1 MIRLMM
7 AFFALLMV
15 NAVSVNA
22 QEKAELGKP
31 APQFTLND
39 SSGKPVSLSDY
50 LGKIVVLEWVN
61 PQCPFVQR
69 HYQAGTMKTLA
80 DKYNGKVV
88 WLAINT
94 TSSATPADNAAWISK
109 YDLPYP
115 ILSDSSGTVG
125 KAYGAKTTPN
135 MFIIDQQ
142 GKLAYRGGIDDD
154 PIGNKPD
161 RTNYVEKAL
170 DQLLAGQ
177 AVAQAET
184 RSYGCSVKY
193 K

>member
-1 MIRLMM
+1 MVRMM
-7 AFFALLMV
+7 LAICAMLLA
-15 NAVSVNA
+15 NAVSAYA
-22 QEKAELGKP
+22 QDKAELGKP

-39 SSGKPVSLSDY
+39 SSGKPVSLSDFS
-50 LGKIVVLEWVN
+50 GKIVVLEWVN

-80 DKYNGKVV
+80 DKYNGKVI
-88 WLAINT
+88 WLAVNT
-94 TSSATPADNAAWISK
+94 TSSATAADDAAWINK
-109 YDLPYP
+109 YALSYP
-115 ILSDSSGTVG
+115 ILSDTSGKVA
-125 KAYGAKTTPN
+125 KAYGAKTTPH

-154 PIGNKPD
+154 PQGNKPD

-177 AVAQAET
+177 TVTQPET

>member
-1 MIRLMM
+1 MYRMIVAAGVMLMAN
-7 AFFALLMV
+7 AFV
-15 NAVSVNA
+15 CA
-22 QEKAELGKP
+22 QDKAELGKP

-39 SSGKPVSLSDY
+39 SSGKAVSLSDFS
-50 LGKIVVLEWVN
+50 GKVVVLEWVN

-69 HYQAGTMKTLA
+69 HYQTGTMKTLA

-88 WLAINT
+88 WLAVNT
-94 TSSATPADNAAWISK
+94 TSSATPADNAAWISQ
-109 YDLPYP
+109 YALPYP
-115 ILSDSSGTVG
+115 ILSDTGGTVA
-125 KAYGAKTTPN
+125 KAYGAKTTPH

-154 PIGNKPD
+154 PQGNKAD

-177 AVAQAET
+177 TVTQPET